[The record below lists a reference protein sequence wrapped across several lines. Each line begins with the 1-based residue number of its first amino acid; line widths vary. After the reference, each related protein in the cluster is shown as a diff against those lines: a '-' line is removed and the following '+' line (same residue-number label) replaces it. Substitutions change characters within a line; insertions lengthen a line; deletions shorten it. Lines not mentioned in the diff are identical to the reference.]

1 MNISILAAGSGGMYC
16 GSCMR
21 DSAIAHALR
30 NAGHP
35 VTLIPLYTPL
45 RNERDIGTTGE
56 VFYGGVNVYLQKV
69 NKLFRKT
76 PRVLDWVFDR
86 PWLLNAAGRLGAQ
99 TDPAQLADVT
109 VEILLGEEGAAAK
122 ELHRLTDF
130 LRDTVKP
137 QVIVL
142 PNLMFV
148 GMAKEF
154 RERVGVPVVCEMT
167 GEDIFLEQMKPAD
180 KVRVRD
186 IIRSRSKD
194 VDRFVATSKFYATKS
209 AEYLGVDE
217 GQIDVVYTGLSPE
230 YFAPPAAATGTNG
243 SAGSASPKR
252 PPTVGYVARQCPEK
266 GLGLL
271 IEAMTM
277 LRGMPNL
284 RDVRLAV
291 AGYAG
296 SRDAKWIAALKRRA
310 AAAGLADRID
320 WRGEVTVDA
329 KIKLLDSVDV
339 FTVPTTM
346 AEPKGI
352 PVLEAMARGV
362 PVVQPAHGS
371 FPELVDLTG
380 GGTLVKPNDASALAE
395 GLAAML
401 RDDRKRKEL
410 GAKGQQAVRDRF
422 TERRMAYDMLDVFE
436 ATIDRGARTAVATA
450 GA

>member
-1 MNISILAAGSGGMYC
+1 VNISILAAGSGGMYC

-35 VTLIPLYTPL
+35 VSLIPLYTPL

-56 VFYGGVNVYLQKV
+56 VFYGGVNVYLQQV

-99 TDPAQLADVT
+99 TDPAELADVT
-109 VEILLGEEGAAAK
+109 VEILRGEEGGAAK

-130 LRDTVKP
+130 LRDTIKP

-148 GMAKEF
+148 GMAREF
-154 RERVGVPVVCEMT
+154 RERVGVPVVCELT
-167 GEDIFLEQMKPAD
+167 GEDIFLDQMKPAD
-180 KVRVRD
+180 RARIRD
-186 IIRSRSKD
+186 IIRARAKD
-194 VDRFVATSKFYATKS
+194 VDRFVATSKFYAGKS
-209 AEYLGVDE
+209 AEYLGVDAGE
-217 GQIDVVYTGLSPE
+217 IDVVYTGLSAE
-230 YFAPPAAATGTNG
+230 YFAPPATPAAANG
-243 SAGSASPKR
+243 AKR

-271 IEAMTM
+271 VEAMTL
-277 LRGMPNL
+277 LRGMPNM

-310 AAAGLADRID
+310 AAANLTERID
-320 WRGEVTVDA
+320 WRGEVSADA
-329 KIKLLDSVDV
+329 KIKLLDSIDV

-346 AEPKGI
+346 PEPKGI

-371 FPELVDLTG
+371 FPELLEMTG
-380 GGTLVKPNDASALAE
+380 GGTLVKPNDATALAE
-395 GLAAML
+395 GLAAVL
-401 RDDRKRKEL
+401 RDDRRRKAL
-410 GAKGQQAVRDRF
+410 GAAGQAAVRDRF

-436 ATIDRGARTAVATA
+436 ATIDRGARAAVATA
-450 GA
+450 GAT